1 MPAGT
6 PHPVWK
12 TGRAKPLMPPPE
24 PLHAVSLPYPAQ
36 AGLAGVSP
44 LLHVGVVPPT
54 PITCG
59 ELAGL
64 STESVLWQ
72 SRLPLSPEAAN
83 QDCPMAFALA
93 KMALSVASVPASISA
108 SQAPQLV
115 VTMCPGLSVT
125 IRLYAAV
132 KSTRAG
138 DFAM

>member
-1 MPAGT
+1 M
-6 PHPVWK
+6 
-12 TGRAKPLMPPPE
+12 
-24 PLHAVSLPYPAQ
+24 
-36 AGLAGVSP
+36 SP

-54 PITCG
+54 PITWG

-64 STESVLWQ
+64 STWAVLWQ

-93 KMALSVASVPASISA
+93 KMASSAASVPEGMSA

-115 VTMCPGLSVT
+115 VTTWPGLSVT

-132 KSTRAG
+132 KSTRAV